1 MPSDK
6 SQYSAGIIFA
16 VVASVIFGLIPL
28 FSVPLL
34 KAGLPV
40 SNVVCYRFGFST
52 IAMALVM
59 AVRRIPLKVTWREYG
74 ALLML
79 SFFYAMTALLL
90 TASYQYIPT
99 GIATTIHFLYPV
111 WVTLLTIFFFKEKV
125 SKPIIVAM
133 VCAIGGVAMLSLS
146 GTEAQ
151 NISGKGLAIVLGT
164 VVAYGSY
171 LACLPKTA
179 VKSMDGLKVTFW
191 LMLNC
196 TLIFALNIMVRDGI
210 SGFQAVP
217 NAHCWINLMLVSL
230 LPTLVSNLTLI
241 QAIRRIGATATSVMG
256 SLEPL
261 TAVIIGLLVFHE
273 HCTPMQALGIFVVI
287 AAVAMLIFVKGR
299 K

>member
-59 AVRRIPLKVTWREYG
+59 AVRRIPLKVTWREYD

-111 WVTLLTIFFFKEKV
+111 WVTLLTFVLFKERV
-125 SKPIIVAM
+125 SKPTIVAM

-273 HCTPMQALGIFVVI
+273 HCTPLQFAGIVVVI
-287 AAVAMLIFVKGR
+287 GAVALLIFDTGR

>member
-1 MPSDK
+1 MFSDK
-6 SQYSAGIIFA
+6 SQYSAGIVFA

-28 FSVPLL
+28 FSVPLMD
-34 KAGLPV
+34 AGLRV
-40 SNVVCYRFGFST
+40 SNVVCYRFAFST
-52 IAMALVM
+52 VAMAVVM
-59 AVRRIPLKVTWREYG
+59 ALRHIPLKVSLREYG

-111 WVTLLTIFFFKEKV
+111 WVTLLTILFFKEKV
-125 SKPIIVAM
+125 SKPTIVAM

-146 GTEAQ
+146 GSETT
-151 NISGKGLAIVLGT
+151 NISGKGLSIVLGT

-171 LACLPKTA
+171 LACLPKTV
-179 VKSMDGLKVTFW
+179 VKNMDGLKVTFW

-196 TLIFALNIMVRDGI
+196 TLIFALNIIVRDGFP
-210 SGFQAVP
+210 GFQAVP
-217 NAHCWINLMLVSL
+217 NGHCWINLLLVSL

-241 QAIRRIGATATSVMG
+241 QAVRRIGATATSVMG

-273 HCTPMQALGIFVVI
+273 HCTPLQFVGIVVVI
-287 AAVAMLIFVKGR
+287 SAVALLIFAKGR

>member
-40 SNVVCYRFGFST
+40 SNVVCYRFAFST
-52 IAMALVM
+52 VAMAVVM

-111 WVTLLTIFFFKEKV
+111 WVTLLTIVLFKERV
-125 SKPIIVAM
+125 SKPTIVAM

-171 LACLPKTA
+171 LACLPMTT

>member
-1 MPSDK
+1 
-6 SQYSAGIIFA
+6 
-16 VVASVIFGLIPL
+16 
-28 FSVPLL
+28 
-34 KAGLPV
+34 
-40 SNVVCYRFGFST
+40 
-52 IAMALVM
+52 MALVM
-59 AVRRIPLKVTWREYG
+59 AVRRIPLKVTWREYD

-111 WVTLLTIFFFKEKV
+111 WVTLLTIVLFKEKV
-125 SKPIIVAM
+125 SKPTIVAM

-273 HCTPMQALGIFVVI
+273 HCTPMQALGICVVI
-287 AAVAMLIFVKGR
+287 GAVAMLIFVKGR

>member
-1 MPSDK
+1 MSSDK

-28 FSVPLL
+28 FSVPLI
-34 KAGLPV
+34 KAGLHV
-40 SNVVCYRFGFST
+40 SNIVCYRFAFST
-52 IAMALVM
+52 IAMAGMM
-59 AVRRIPLKVTWREYG
+59 AVKRISIKVTLREYC
-74 ALLML
+74 ALMML
-79 SFFYAMTALLL
+79 SIFYALTALLL

-111 WVTLLTIFFFKEKV
+111 WVTLLTFVLFKDRV
-125 SKPIIVAM
+125 SRPIIIAM
-133 VCAIGGVAMLSLS
+133 LCAIGGVAMLSLS
-146 GTEAQ
+146 GTTTQ

-171 LACLPKTA
+171 LACLPKTSA
-179 VKSMDGLKVTFW
+179 KNMNGLKVTFW

-196 TLIFALNIMVRDGI
+196 TLIFALNIMLKDGF
-210 SGFQAVP
+210 SGFQAIP
-217 NAHCWINLMLVSL
+217 NSQCWTNLMLVSL

-241 QAIRRIGATATSVMG
+241 QAVRRIGATATSVMG

-273 HCTPMQALGIFVVI
+273 RCTVLQFIGIVVVI
-287 AAVAMLIFVKGR
+287 SAVALLIFAKG
-299 K
+299 KK

>member
-1 MPSDK
+1 M
-6 SQYSAGIIFA
+6 SQSNYSAGIVFA

-34 KAGLPV
+34 KAGLSV
-40 SNVVCYRFGFST
+40 SNVVCYRFAFST
-52 IAMALVM
+52 VAMAVVM
-59 AVRRIPLKVTWREYG
+59 AVRRTSLKVSLREYG

-90 TASYQYIPT
+90 TASYKYIPT

-111 WVTLLTIFFFKEKV
+111 WVTLLTVVFFKEKI
-125 SKPIIVAM
+125 SKPIIIAM
-133 VCAIGGVAMLSLS
+133 ICAINGVAMLSLS

-151 NISGKGLAIVLGT
+151 HISGKGLAIVLGT

-171 LACLPKTA
+171 LACLPKTS

-196 TLIFALNIMVRDGI
+196 TMIFALNIIVRDGI
-210 SGFQAVP
+210 SGFRMVP
-217 NAHCWINLMLVSL
+217 NGNCWMNLMLVSL

-241 QAIRRIGATATSVMG
+241 QAVRRIGATATSVMG

>member
-6 SQYSAGIIFA
+6 SQYSAGILFA

-40 SNVVCYRFGFST
+40 SNVVCYRFAFST
-52 IAMALVM
+52 VAMAVVM
-59 AVRRIPLKVTWREYG
+59 AVRRIRLQVTLRECG

-111 WVTLLTIFFFKEKV
+111 WVTLLTIVLFKKKV
-125 SKPIIVAM
+125 SRPTIVAM
-133 VCAIGGVAMLSLS
+133 ICAICGVAMLSLS

-151 NISGKGLAIVLGT
+151 HVSGKGLAIVLGT

-171 LACLPKTA
+171 LACLPMTA
-179 VKSMDGLKVTFW
+179 VKDMDGLKVTFW

-196 TLIFALNIMVRDGI
+196 TLIFAINIFVQDGF
-210 SGFQAVP
+210 SGFHAVP
-217 NAHCWINLMLVSL
+217 DGHCWINLLLVSL

-273 HCTPMQALGIFVVI
+273 HCTPMQALGIFMVI
-287 AAVAMLIFVKGR
+287 AAVALLIFVKGR

>member
-6 SQYSAGIIFA
+6 SQYSAGIVFA

-28 FSVPLL
+28 FSVPLIE
-34 KAGLPV
+34 AGLPV
-40 SNVVCYRFGFST
+40 SNIVCYRFAFST
-52 IAMALVM
+52 IAMAVVM
-59 AVRRIPLKVTWREYG
+59 AVRRITLKVTWREYG

-125 SKPIIVAM
+125 SKPTIVAM

-179 VKSMDGLKVTFW
+179 VKNMDGLKVTFW

-196 TLIFALNIMVRDGI
+196 TLIFAINIIAQDGI
-210 SGFQAVP
+210 SGFHAVP
-217 NAHCWINLMLVSL
+217 NGHCWINLLLVSL

-273 HCTPMQALGIFVVI
+273 HCTPMQALGICVVI
-287 AAVAMLIFVKGR
+287 GAVAMLIFVKGR

>member
-59 AVRRIPLKVTWREYG
+59 AVRRIPLKVTWREYD

-111 WVTLLTIFFFKEKV
+111 WVTLLTIVLFKEKV
-125 SKPIIVAM
+125 SKPTIVAM

-196 TLIFALNIMVRDGI
+196 TLIFAINIIAQDGI
-210 SGFQAVP
+210 SGFHAVP
-217 NAHCWINLMLVSL
+217 NGHCWINLLLVSL

-273 HCTPMQALGIFVVI
+273 HCTPMQALGIFMVI
-287 AAVAMLIFVKGR
+287 GAVAMLIFVKGR

>member
-111 WVTLLTIFFFKEKV
+111 WVTLLTIVLFKEKV
-125 SKPIIVAM
+125 SKPTIVAM

-241 QAIRRIGATATSVMG
+241 QSIRRIGATATSVMG

-273 HCTPMQALGIFVVI
+273 HCTPLQFAGIVVVI
-287 AAVAMLIFVKGR
+287 GAVALLIFAKGR

>member
-59 AVRRIPLKVTWREYG
+59 AVRCIPLKVTRREYG

-111 WVTLLTIFFFKEKV
+111 WVTLLTIVLFKEKV
-125 SKPIIVAM
+125 SKPTIVAM

-273 HCTPMQALGIFVVI
+273 HCTPMQALGICVVI
-287 AAVAMLIFVKGR
+287 GAVAMLIFVKGR